1 MNDGLGLA
9 DQRFQYFEL
18 LAHTVLGHD
27 FPFVGKHGQVF
38 LAPFFP
44 RWVITRRF
52 CRLEE
57 MADAPAYGGSVFAFA
72 TAYPALAF
80 LVRAGEGGG
89 DGAAQAWFFGDVEV
103 HGVWVFWNRDG
114 NVALWLCSVKAL
126 GCVLYV

>member
-1 MNDGLGLA
+1 
-9 DQRFQYFEL
+9 
-18 LAHTVLGHD
+18 
-27 FPFVGKHGQVF
+27 
-38 LAPFFP
+38 
-44 RWVITRRF
+44 
-52 CRLEE
+52 
-57 MADAPAYGGSVFAFA
+57 MADAPAYGGSFFTIA